1 VGLNPISELRVI
13 TQGAAGTSD
22 EGAMTMSNKSQFA
35 SIDDEALVTVAGGA
49 ARVAATSKSSDL
61 DGKLQLMLSQIGD
74 GIKEAA
80 QPQQDSM
87 MPMMMMMMGG
97 GGGAASAPAAPPPP
111 PPSVIKVN
119 VRR

>member
-1 VGLNPISELRVI
+1 
-13 TQGAAGTSD
+13 
-22 EGAMTMSNKSQFA
+22 MSNKPEFA
-35 SIDDEALVTVAGGA
+35 SIEDEALVTVAGGA
-49 ARVAATSKSSDL
+49 ARVAATSTSSDL

-80 QPQQDSM
+80 QPQQDNM
-87 MPMMMMMMGG
+87 MPMMMMMMMMG

-111 PPSVIKVN
+111 PPPSVIKVN

>member
-1 VGLNPISELRVI
+1 
-13 TQGAAGTSD
+13 
-22 EGAMTMSNKSQFA
+22 MSNKSEFT
-35 SIDDEALVTVAGGA
+35 SIEDEALVTVAGGA

-74 GIKEAA
+74 GLKEAA

-87 MPMMMMMMGG
+87 MPMMMMMMMGG

-111 PPSVIKVN
+111 PQPSVIKVN

>member
-1 VGLNPISELRVI
+1 
-13 TQGAAGTSD
+13 
-22 EGAMTMSNKSQFA
+22 MSNKPEFTP
-35 SIDDEALVTVAGGA
+35 IEDEALVTVAGGA

-61 DGKLQLMLSQIGD
+61 DGKLQLMLTQIGD

-80 QPQQDSM
+80 QPQQDNM
-87 MPMMMMMMGG
+87 MPMMMMMMMG

-111 PPSVIKVN
+111 PQPNVIKVN

>member
-1 VGLNPISELRVI
+1 VGRNAVGEVGEI
-13 TQGAAGTSD
+13 TQGTAGTSD
-22 EGAMTMSNKSQFA
+22 EGAMAMSNQPEFT
-35 SIDDEALVTVAGGA
+35 SIDREALVTATGGA

-87 MPMMMMMMGG
+87 MPMMMMMMMGG

-111 PPSVIKVN
+111 PSVIKVN